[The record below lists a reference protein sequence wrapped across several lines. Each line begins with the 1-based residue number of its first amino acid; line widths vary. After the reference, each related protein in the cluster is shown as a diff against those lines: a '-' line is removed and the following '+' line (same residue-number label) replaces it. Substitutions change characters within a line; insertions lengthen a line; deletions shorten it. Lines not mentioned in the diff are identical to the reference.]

1 MEGEQEMKYLAF
13 ILSIALML
21 SGCSEGPADVNSGVV
36 QEQSSESDVPDKS
49 VVDSE
54 DYSVKEEPTTEVV
67 PEPEPET
74 VPMQSSSFVKAT
86 VTRVVDGDTMDV
98 RYEDGSN
105 QRIRFIG
112 VNTPETKHPTKG
124 VEFYGQEASEYTK
137 NSLSNKEVYLQK
149 DVSDTDQYGRG
160 LRYIWLEVP
169 SDESNEQEIRSKMF
183 NAILVLNGYA
193 NVMTYPPD
201 VKYADYF
208 KAFQAEAK
216 ASNTGLWSNQNPEA
230 SSSSSDK
237 FADKSETDKEYAFM
251 GNSSSQK
258 LHKTSCTYAVK
269 TSESNRVYFKTREEA
284 VSGGYVP
291 CKSCNP

>member
-1 MEGEQEMKYLAF
+1 MKYLAI
-13 ILSIALML
+13 ILSLGLML
-21 SGCSEGPADVNSGVV
+21 SGCTEGPADVDSGTV

-49 VVDSE
+49 VASDVEPSA
-54 DYSVKEEPTTEVV
+54 EEEQATAPV
-67 PEPEPET
+67 
-74 VPMQSSSFVKAT
+74 QSSSFAKAT

-98 RYEDGSN
+98 SYEDGST

-124 VEFYGQEASEYTK
+124 VEFYGHEASNYTK
-137 NSLSNKEVYLQK
+137 DSLTGKSVYLQK

-160 LRYIWLEVP
+160 LRYVWLEIP
-169 SDESNEQEIRSKMF
+169 SDENSEQEIRSKMF

-201 VKYADYF
+201 VKYAEHF
-208 KAFQAEAK
+208 KAFQSEAK
-216 ASNTGLWSNQNPEA
+216 ASNTGLWSNQSSE
-230 SSSSSDK
+230 SSSSSEDK
-237 FADKSETDKEYAFM
+237 FADKSETNKDYAFM
-251 GNSSSQK
+251 GNSNSGK
-258 LHKTSCTYAVK
+258 LHKTDCRYAVK